1 MTRRGLCIILGE
13 MMMPAHWL
21 SAKRT
26 ARNLVEIVP
35 DESVE
40 ENLSKSSSLDEM
52 VANRDE
58 LSEGVAMLAS
68 SPSSPFHCLV
78 HQAPFSGP
86 ETLRFDR
93 A

>member
-1 MTRRGLCIILGE
+1 MEELFNMDELDQAFGGKSDAEFDIKEYANRMRE
-13 MMMPAHWL
+13 DDK
-21 SAKRT
+21 KRLVT

-58 LSEGVAMLAS
+58 LSEGDK
-68 SPSSPFHCLV
+68 
-78 HQAPFSGP
+78 HQSFTR
-86 ETLRFDR
+86 EI
-93 A
+93 